1 MSLLDSKAMLAS
13 ATKEL
18 LARWDDVKNVWSDA
32 QSKAFEDNYIRLI
45 ESDVRSALNAFDS
58 MNQVLQRIESDCE

>member
-1 MSLLDSKAMLAS
+1 MSLLDSKAMLSS

-18 LARWDDVKNVWSDA
+18 LARWEDVKNVWSDA
-32 QSKAFEDNYIRLI
+32 QSKAFEQTYIQLI

-58 MNQVLQRIESDCE
+58 MNQVLQRLESDCE